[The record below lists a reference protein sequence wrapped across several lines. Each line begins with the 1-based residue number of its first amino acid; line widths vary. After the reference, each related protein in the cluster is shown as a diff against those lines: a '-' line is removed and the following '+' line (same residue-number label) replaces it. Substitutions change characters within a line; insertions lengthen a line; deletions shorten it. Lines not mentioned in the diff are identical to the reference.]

1 MRRPEISKNWI
12 FRKQIN
18 GLHFSFMLTLKA
30 NPSTGERKP
39 RDVPS
44 SRWRLHSAGT
54 APFLSPTWTVRHDY
68 TPPRVRFTYQPPV
81 LSLSPESWTAVYII
95 RSSLFNAHVHKHPSN
110 QGLKHTDFNLRV
122 ITSST
127 GARGF
132 GLPPRN
138 TCLVYI
144 LHHTDTAWRPI
155 SFLVA
160 LESKSFC

>member
-1 MRRPEISKNWI
+1 
-12 FRKQIN
+12 
-18 GLHFSFMLTLKA
+18 MLTLKA
-30 NPSTGERKP
+30 NTSTGERKP

-44 SRWRLHSAGT
+44 SRWRFHSAGT
-54 APFLSPTWTVRHDY
+54 APFLSPTGTVRHDY
-68 TPPRVRFTYQPPV
+68 TPPRVRFTYQPPF
-81 LSLSPESWTAVYII
+81 LCLPSLSGVLNGVYII

-122 ITSST
+122 ITYST

-144 LHHTDTAWRPI
+144 LHRTDTVWRPI